1 MSLSAN
7 VNFYFQLTKSGAGV
21 TGKAASITATIKK
34 VTRGSSPTITTV
46 TTSGGVVVGSV
57 SEVDATNNKGAYV
70 IGVTGLD
77 PSADYLAGA
86 HYTGTSTDVD
96 NVDLPSY
103 QAEFSLSIS
112 AGAIPQVQSDA
123 DGGLPTIRT
132 VSKIVHGTKCWYV
145 QTSANGGSDSN
156 AGTAAAP
163 FLTLAHACSA
173 AAAGDTILVGG
184 GSFSEVDFTVPANAR
199 LIGAG
204 MGVTIVTSTSNN
216 DTICRVSSGSMVSDM
231 TIKGTAGS
239 GIFQY
244 AVGDNGATV
253 TDVLIVRIS
262 GGTDSDFKYFT
273 GTGSTYR
280 AIECEGTGHWDESY
294 EGGTG
299 IIGEEWRC
307 TYRSTGPNTEA
318 ANNGSV
324 ITVGGQNNVLRLFDP
339 KIIYTDTAS
348 NTSRT
353 VEAVRAI
360 DGGNAN
366 ANNRIEIYRGSIS
379 TNVPDGTIRHFRA
392 DDGCTVTVQDTSF
405 DPSKVAQHF
414 AIYGGPT
421 GGTYSITVANYAG
434 SQTAAGIAYNAN
446 DATIQAALAALSNV
460 GAGNVT
466 VSGKFITFTPAVG
479 AVSLSVA
486 GSFTGG
492 TSPAI
497 YIGNVLIQNTPINQE
512 SLATSGSGTVTGYAT
527 GQDPATLVLNALASA
542 HNNAGSVGAKINA
555 AGASGDPLANPVP
568 GSYADGTAGNILGK
582 FQFDAS
588 NNVYADLRTWLGVAP
603 NALTAN
609 KNVPAAFAEN
619 SGGLVPMPQTVTGSV
634 ANGSLPVLS
643 GQPLY
648 AALDYPF
655 SGVIAVSGINATGW
669 SKILFTVKALPT
681 DTDANAKLTIQVSNP
696 PAGGDGITVLNGG
709 APVSANDGS
718 ITVTEADSGG
728 LNVTVATNARGM
740 AIPLGKY
747 TWELVL
753 FVGGAKQVWFGNG
766 PFIEQATLVA
776 AIA

>member
-497 YIGNVLIQNTPINQE
+497 YIGNVLIQNTPINQAAQIAPGALA
-512 SLATSGSGTVTGYAT
+512 SGALMPATFTTGVYPMQVGPDFTNIKQATGATTFNNVTIPTVTNVTNAIVLPSIPANWITAAGINAAALDGKGDWLLSSSYTAPDNADIATLAANYTASRAAKLDDLDAAVSSRLAASSYVAPDNADIVTSLADLVTLLARTDPTTNLAAVKAVTDKLNTMLATSG
-527 GQDPATLVLNALASA
+527 LN
-542 HNNAGSVGAKINA
+542 
-555 AGASGDPLANPVP
+555 
-568 GSYADGTAGNILGK
+568 YT
-582 FQFDAS
+582 
-588 NNVYADLRTWLGVAP
+588 
-603 NALTAN
+603 
-609 KNVPAAFAEN
+609 
-619 SGGLVPMPQTVTGSV
+619 
-634 ANGSLPVLS
+634 
-643 GQPLY
+643 
-648 AALDYPF
+648 
-655 SGVIAVSGINATGW
+655 
-669 SKILFTVKALPT
+669 FTVDALK
-681 DTDANAKLTIQVSNP
+681 NA
-696 PAGGDGITVLNGG
+696 PAGGGG
-709 APVSANDGS
+709 
-718 ITVTEADSGG
+718 GG
-728 LNVTVATNARGM
+728 NTNLNVSSTEVRT
-740 AIPLGKY
+740 
-747 TWELVL
+747 
-753 FVGGAKQVWFGNG
+753 Q
-766 PFIEQATLVA
+766 
-776 AIA
+776 